1 VHRRLIFFVVLV
13 LALLVQ
19 LTVAPEIAIGTVRPD
34 VLLVVTVCWALFEG
48 PGQGALFGFWGG
60 LLEDVFSTAVL
71 GVGAFAKT
79 VIGYFGG
86 ELRQRIISKSVA
98 WPMVIVFFASFLHEL
113 VKFATWAMV
122 GLEDRPP
129 FSFGIIAGLAL
140 YNALITLAVY
150 PVIGRFALGEERSL
164 MFQ

>member
-1 VHRRLIFFVVLV
+1 MHRRLIFFVVLV

>member
-1 VHRRLIFFVVLV
+1 MHRRLIFFVVLV

-71 GVGAFAKT
+71 GVDAFAKT